1 MLDNK
6 INRFENRASST
17 NKNVAGQYY
26 PDTSRLVATAHPLS
40 SKSSTQINSD
50 QTLPRP
56 DSRNVAYSPYPSS
69 HPIDWKKEATE
80 AGINV
85 GFPGISEQKYRY
97 TKPVKANYLNFVINP
112 ALNIGLLGRPFS
124 EVLHEPI
131 GTEYQSRFKSA
142 YETPIDKF
150 PWIKQF

>member
-1 MLDNK
+1 
-6 INRFENRASST
+6 
-17 NKNVAGQYY
+17 
-26 PDTSRLVATAHPLS
+26 LVASANPSLLP
-40 SKSSTQINSD
+40 SKSSIQINNEPA
-50 QTLPRP
+50 LPRSE
-56 DSRNVAYSPYPSS
+56 SRNLAYSAYP
-69 HPIDWKKEATE
+69 PIQNQDWKKTATE
-80 AGINV
+80 AGIKV

-97 TKPVKANYLNFVINP
+97 TPPVKANYLNFVINP